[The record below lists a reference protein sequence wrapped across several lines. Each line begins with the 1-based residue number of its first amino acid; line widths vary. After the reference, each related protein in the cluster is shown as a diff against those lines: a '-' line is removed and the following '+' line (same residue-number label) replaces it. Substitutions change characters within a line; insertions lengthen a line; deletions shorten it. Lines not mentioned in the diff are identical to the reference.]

1 MESSFLRLH
10 ASSFF
15 FITPSPNFIPFFFN
29 PSLLPFPSLFPLNT
43 SLTNWLTSLH
53 EYPKTS
59 SSSFFFASCLMSASV
74 FHPSS
79 LFLFSA
85 PLILALLLSFF
96 FSLSPQWF
104 DYFLLFL
111 QAYFLRQIVRAGCRV
126 RRGREGRDGRT
137 GTRELSFT
145 FISLLK
151 TLHRK
156 LLQTYHR

>member
-1 MESSFLRLH
+1 MESLFLGLR
-10 ASSFF
+10 ASSLFSLHPL
-15 FITPSPNFIPFFFN
+15 FILFLFSSVHLCF
-29 PSLLPFPSLFPLNT
+29 LFPSLFPLNT

-53 EYPKTS
+53 EYPNIFFFCFLSNECISFPPVFTAS
-59 SSSFFFASCLMSASV
+59 LFCLSFSFF
-74 FHPSS
+74 
-79 LFLFSA
+79 
-85 PLILALLLSFF
+85 LSFF
-96 FSLSPQWF
+96 LSLSSQWF

-111 QAYFLRQIVRAGCRV
+111 QACFLRQIVRAGCGV